1 LFLASLKMDNHI
13 SFIDEVN
20 PLQGKHI
27 LLRVGFD
34 VSLSDLDN
42 EQISWRIRQGI
53 ETIEF
58 LLTKGAKV
66 LLLNHIDRPRGVIVP
81 EFSNVRVAK
90 IVSKILKQ
98 EIPCLPTE
106 EGISPWNLGH
116 NLLMLENLRF
126 SPEEEANDEK
136 FARRLANLGEIYV
149 NDAFSN
155 CHRAH
160 ASMVGIP
167 KFLPSYGGLL
177 LKKEL
182 AGLEEARLH
191 EAKPLVLVM
200 GGLKIETKL
209 PAIKYFWDKS
219 QVIILGGAL
228 ANAFLQCQG
237 IAIGKSIIPPEEAE
251 ILKSFPLTAGK
262 IYLPIDV
269 RTSKDKTGST
279 RIMIRPVGNIKED
292 EIILDI
298 GPDSEI
304 LFDNIIR
311 YAKIVVWNGPIGMF
325 EEPLFANGTIAL
337 ARSLQE
343 SNAKVFIGGG
353 QTIEFL
359 QKNHLAKETFFLST
373 GGGAM
378 LSYIAGEELPGIKAL
393 VKIKG

>member
-1 LFLASLKMDNHI
+1 MNNRV

-20 PLQGKHI
+20 PLQAKRV

-58 LLTKGAKV
+58 LLAKGAKV
-66 LLLNHIDRPRGVIVP
+66 LLLNHIDRPHGVFTP
-81 EFSNVRVAK
+81 ELSNARVAK
-90 IVSKILKQ
+90 IIGSILKQ
-98 EIPCLPTE
+98 EIPCLPIK
-106 EGISPWNLGH
+106 EGLNPWDSGH
-116 NLLMLENLRF
+116 DLLILENLRF
-126 SPEEEANDEK
+126 FSEEEANDEG
-136 FARRLANLGEIYV
+136 FARRLASLGEIYV

-182 AGLEEARLH
+182 TGLEEARLH
-191 EAKPLVLVM
+191 KEEPLVLII
-200 GGLKIETKL
+200 GGVKIETKL
-209 PAIKYFWDKS
+209 QAIKYFWDKA
-219 QVIILGGAL
+219 QAMILGGTL

-237 IAIGKSIIPPEEAE
+237 IAIGKSVIPSKEMQ
-251 ILKSFPLTAGK
+251 ILQNFPLTAGK

-269 RTSKDKTGST
+269 RTSRDKTGSEG
-279 RIMIRPVGNIKED
+279 IMIRPVGNIKED

-298 GPDSEI
+298 GPDSET

-311 YAKIVVWNGPIGMF
+311 YAKIIIWNGPIGMF
-325 EEPLFANGTIAL
+325 EEPLFAQGTIAL
-337 ARSLQE
+337 AHSLQE

-359 QKNHLAKETFFLST
+359 QKNHLVKETFFLST

-378 LSYIAGEELPGIKAL
+378 LSYLAGEELPALKAL
-393 VKIKG
+393 LKSPRNVGAG